1 MGLSLARL
9 DIKIAQPLLTLTND
23 ATFDE
28 RLAAIIRDQSVAT
41 LVVGLPRGLE
51 GQDTAQTATVKRFAA
66 EHLSMYHIVFQ
77 DEALTSKLAEAEL
90 ARKQLRYTKEQ
101 VDALAACY
109 ILGDYLEQLIQEEG
123 RS

>member
-1 MGLSLARL
+1 MGLALARL

-28 RLAAIIRDQSVAT
+28 RLAAIIREQSVT
-41 LVVGLPRGLE
+41 TVVVGLPRGLE

-66 EHLSMYHIVFQ
+66 EHLSTYHTVFQ